1 MNRRA
6 AKPCFR
12 LFVSCGGKKTEFQSV
27 AIAFICYCYTL
38 FMDLCMQMKKHITA
52 FIYLQF
58 LIIGNQLFNKEYN
71 SLGILEDVHDERLQD
86 REEFLVNL

>member
-1 MNRRA
+1 
-6 AKPCFR
+6 
-12 LFVSCGGKKTEFQSV
+12 
-27 AIAFICYCYTL
+27 
-38 FMDLCMQMKKHITA
+38 MQMKKHITA